1 MISKHTGGINRRQA
15 VAGLGAALLATQ
27 ASAQDEYPS
36 RPIKLIVFLPPGSMT
51 DTLMRTLAPEM
62 QKILGQPLIID
73 NKPGASGLIAFQA
86 VKAAAPDGYT
96 LGVMSPSTWRDSP
109 GGKLPY
115 DPLRDFTYVCNL
127 SETAFA
133 ITVAADSP
141 FKTWKDLIEY
151 GKKNQDKVSYGAAPG
166 LGQSP
171 HLFIEEIART
181 EKVRWTPIPYKG
193 ANESTTA
200 LIGGQIAFSIDPL
213 LATSSL
219 VRSGKLRYVA
229 MARAEPV
236 KNWPDVPT
244 MKQLGYQIVVDSPL
258 GIGGPAGLPA
268 GVVAKVASAFK
279 TVLEN
284 PSIIDLLD
292 RADQP
297 RRFLEAPAYRQLVQ
311 RNMEE
316 QRVLAERY
324 GTKAGQ

>member
-1 MISKHTGGINRRQA
+1 M
-15 VAGLGAALLATQ
+15 LATRVVAQ
-27 ASAQDEYPS
+27 ADYPT
-36 RPIKLIVFLPPGSMT
+36 RPIKLIIFLPPGSMT
-51 DTLMRTLAPEM
+51 DTLMRTLAPEV

-96 LGVMSPSTWRDSP
+96 LGVLTPSTWRDSP
-109 GGKLPY
+109 GAKLPY
-115 DPLRDFTYVCNL
+115 DPLRDFTYICNL

-151 GKKNQDKVSYGAAPG
+151 GKKDQDKTSYGAAPG

-219 VRSGKLRYVA
+219 VRAGKLRYIA

-244 MKQLGYQIVVDSPL
+244 MKQLGYHIVVDSPL
-258 GIGGPAGLPA
+258 GIGGPAGLPGNVIA
-268 GVVAKVASAFK
+268 RLSSAFK
-279 TVLEN
+279 TVLEA
-284 PSIIDLLD
+284 PSIIEMLD

-297 RRFLEAPAYRQLVQ
+297 RRFMEAAAYRQLVQ

-324 GTKAGQ
+324 GTKPNS